1 MRFSRFYQSTLYMPV
16 VLSLAVVGFIAQLVF
31 SRDQGALNAVIGDTA
46 SPTDW
51 LGDPDLNIW
60 MVLLAAAWRHTG
72 YVMILYLAG
81 LKAVDP
87 SLKEAAAIDGAGE
100 AQTFFRIVLPTLRPV
115 NVIVGVITVIEALR
129 AFDIVYA
136 VNHGRNGL
144 ELLSVLVTE
153 NIIGEASRIGFGSA
167 IAVVLLVVSLGF
179 VVTYLVQEPEG
190 RKTVDRASRPRPPH
204 RPAPDPS
211 RPDRRPRLPD
221 GGLLAFLAPLLLA
234 VYASLRPY
242 DETAEHGYFSLPRHL
257 SLDYYRQAFSDSGMT
272 KYFVNTMIIAVPG
285 VLVTLF
291 LASFVAFA
299 LARLKMRGGLVLL
312 MLFTAGNLLPQ
323 QVIVT
328 PLYVVFNRIPL
339 PYWMSDSMTMY
350 DSYWAVVAVQVGF
363 QLGFCVFVLA
373 NFMRTLPQEILEAA
387 VVDGAGVWTRY
398 WRITLPLCRPA
409 LAALGTLQFTWMY
422 NDFLWA
428 LVFISDGDKLP
439 ITSALNNLRGQFF
452 TDYNLLAAGS
462 VIVALPTIVVFLL
475 LQRHFIAGLTLGS
488 SKG

>member
-1 MRFSRFYQSTLYMPV
+1 MTVHIAPARPTAPPAPPAP
-16 VLSLAVVGFIAQLVF
+16 AV
-31 SRDQGALNAVIGDTA
+31 R
-46 SPTDW
+46 
-51 LGDPDLNIW
+51 
-60 MVLLAAAWRHTG
+60 R
-72 YVMILYLAG
+72 
-81 LKAVDP
+81 
-87 SLKEAAAIDGAGE
+87 
-100 AQTFFRIVLPTLRPV
+100 RLRP
-115 NVIVGVITVIEALR
+115 G
-129 AFDIVYA
+129 
-136 VNHGRNGL
+136 
-144 ELLSVLVTE
+144 
-153 NIIGEASRIGFGSA
+153 RIGVHAFLM
-167 IAVVLLVVSLGF
+167 AVS
-179 VVTYLVQEPEG
+179 
-190 RKTVDRASRPRPPH
+190 
-204 RPAPDPS
+204 
-211 RPDRRPRLPD
+211 
-221 GGLLAFLAPLLLA
+221 LAFLAPLLLA

-242 DETAEHGYFSLPRHL
+242 DETSAHGYFSLPRHL

-339 PYWMSDSMTMY
+339 PYWMSDSMTMF
-350 DSYWAVVAVQVGF
+350 DSYWAVITVQIGF

-387 VVDGAGVWTRY
+387 IVDGAGVWTRY

-462 VIVALPTIVVFLL
+462 VIVALPTLVVFLL